1 MLVVARTD
9 QSTVLLHGGGRVALR
24 LLDGGQS
31 EARTGV
37 IGFEPQGLLVG
48 LDCRRDIAARV

>member
-1 MLVVARTD
+1 MLVVTRTD
-9 QSTVLLHGGGRVALR
+9 QSTVLLHGGGLVAL
-24 LLDGGQS
+24 LLQDSSQS